1 MSLIK
6 FTWNR
11 LKTSIAG
18 AKLSHL
24 VLKDRIWDHG
34 SMVEQVRMVFL
45 QMEKALERGN
55 VDLVRKYMTVVG
67 FQKLKKKT
75 AVSSY
80 AWKERSKELVEI
92 DIISVRPA
100 RNQKPD
106 RFTAL
111 LIEREREY
119 DSYEQTSLRQ
129 KELLSKQWQFV
140 RQGNWWLLNEIEL

>member
-1 MSLIK
+1 M
-6 FTWNR
+6 
-11 LKTSIAG
+11 KTSIAG

-67 FQKLKKKT
+67 FQKLKKVV
-75 AVSSY
+75 VSSHVRR
-80 AWKERSKELVEI
+80 ERSKELVEI

-119 DSYEQTSLRQ
+119 DSYEQKSLRQ

>member
-67 FQKLKKKT
+67 FQKLKKVV
-75 AVSSY
+75 VSSHVRR
-80 AWKERSKELVEI
+80 ERSKELVEI
-92 DIISVRPA
+92 DIISVRLA

-119 DSYEQTSLRQ
+119 DSYEQASLRQ

-140 RQGNWWLLNEIEL
+140 RQGNWWLLNEIEF